1 MVPNRRN
8 MISKL
13 SELRGHL
20 TVRTKAILSQA
31 PAKPGK
37 VQRLSRKGVQCK
49 SMALEALSNPSR
61 VDDIVST
68 NAKSLAAIK
77 GGMGI
82 TNPFEDFVD
91 HGPYFMHGSI
101 TGLATS

>member
-1 MVPNRRN
+1 

-20 TVRTKAILSQA
+20 TVKTKAILSQA
-31 PAKPGK
+31 PIALGK
-37 VQRLSRKGVQCK
+37 VQRLSRQGVQCK

-68 NAKSLAAIK
+68 NVEALAAVK
-77 GGMGI
+77 GEMDV
-82 TNPFEDFVD
+82 TNPFEEFVD
-91 HGPYFMHGSI
+91 HGPYWMHGSI